1 MQPLLLAILV
11 VTSLVPEPVTVYSIH
26 LLDDGSSRWIVEQR
40 FPLGPAESEIPENL
54 SETLSIRAAEYQE
67 RLSAIVEDASRSLG
81 REMSLENVSVEARV
95 LETISGRMG
104 VIRLSFIWRGFA
116 KVSQPGVVVV
126 GDVFLGGLYLAEGE
140 SLRIYLPEGY
150 SVVDARP
157 RPDDFGEHYVGWDGR
172 RIFADGEPRIVAS
185 RQTPAAGA
193 EGQSTWIDL
202 WLLAILTAAAVTAAV
217 LVIYTIRRRTRHSV
231 RRRDVET
238 ILEFLRRNGGRA
250 YQSQIVRG
258 CGLPKSTVSMLL
270 KVLEAEGRVVRERM
284 GRENLVRLVD

>member
-116 KVSQPGVVVV
+116 KVS
-126 GDVFLGGLYLAEGE
+126 
-140 SLRIYLPEGY
+140 
-150 SVVDARP
+150 
-157 RPDDFGEHYVGWDGR
+157 
-172 RIFADGEPRIVAS
+172 
-185 RQTPAAGA
+185 
-193 EGQSTWIDL
+193 
-202 WLLAILTAAAVTAAV
+202 
-217 LVIYTIRRRTRHSV
+217 
-231 RRRDVET
+231 
-238 ILEFLRRNGGRA
+238 
-250 YQSQIVRG
+250 
-258 CGLPKSTVSMLL
+258 
-270 KVLEAEGRVVRERM
+270 
-284 GRENLVRLVD
+284 

>member
-1 MQPLLLAILV
+1 MQPLLLAILL
-11 VTSLVPEPVTVYSIH
+11 VTSLAPEPVTVYSIQ
-26 LLDDGSSRWIVEQR
+26 LLDDGSSQWIVEQR

-54 SETLSIRAAEYQE
+54 SETLSTRAAEYQE
-67 RLSAIVEDASRSLG
+67 RLSTIVGEASRILG
-81 REMSLENVSVEARV
+81 REMSLESVSLEARV

-116 KVSQPGVVVV
+116 KVSQLGVIEV

-150 SVVDARP
+150 IVVEARP
-157 RPDDFGEHYVGWDGR
+157 RPDDFGERYVGWAGR
-172 RIFADGEPRIVAS
+172 RIFADGEPRVVAS
-185 RQTPAAGA
+185 SRPPAAGA
-193 EGQSTWIDL
+193 GGQPTWIDL
-202 WLLAILTAAAVTAAV
+202 WLLAIVTAAALTTAV
-217 LVIYTIRRRTRHSV
+217 LVIHTIRRRTRHSG
-231 RRRDVET
+231 RKGDVEI

-250 YQSQIVRG
+250 YQSQIVRE
-258 CGLPKSTVSMLL
+258 CGLPKSTVSTLL

>member
-1 MQPLLLAILV
+1 MQPFLLAILV
-11 VTSLVPEPVTVYSIH
+11 VTNLVPEPVTIYSIQ

-54 SETLSIRAAEYQE
+54 SETLSIRAAEYQA
-67 RLSAIVEDASRSLG
+67 RLSAIVGEASRFLG

-116 KVSQPGVVVV
+116 KVSQLGVVVA

-140 SLRIYLPEGY
+140 YLRIYLPEGY
-150 SVVDARP
+150 TVVEARP
-157 RPDDFGEHYVGWDGR
+157 RPDEFGERYVGWAGR
-172 RIFADGEPRIVAS
+172 RVFADGEPRVVAS
-185 RQTPAAGA
+185 RQPPEAGA
-193 EGQSTWIDL
+193 GGQSTWIDL
-202 WLLAILTAAAVTAAV
+202 WLLAIVTAAAVTTAA
-217 LVIYTIRRRTRHSV
+217 LAIYTIRRRTRHAA
-231 RRRDVET
+231 RKGDVEI

-250 YQSQIVRG
+250 YQSQIVRE
-258 CGLPKSTVSMLL
+258 CGLPKSTVSTLL
-270 KVLEAEGRVVRERM
+270 KVLEAQGRVVRERM